1 MHVAID
7 DQATLDGPIEEV
19 AKIEAAEAEGLLR
32 DLEIPVQYT
41 FSFPFVCCIY
51 LVCFGL
57 LVGSLFLLLPRTEQA
72 LKFYLLTFII
82 KCVISS
88 IVEVRIIIYE
98 GSMAIK
104 ILTQVTMYNRK
115 IITLFNFFVFVNVL
129 LCLQLLSR
137 ICEEF
142 LPLFDLFC
150 LVRID

>member
-88 IVEVRIIIYE
+88 IVEVRIIIY
-98 GSMAIK
+98 K
-104 ILTQVTMYNRK
+104 DRW
-115 IITLFNFFVFVNVL
+115 
-129 LCLQLLSR
+129 QLKY
-137 ICEEF
+137 
-142 LPLFDLFC
+142 
-150 LVRID
+150 